1 MLDEMRN
8 SDFSPIDYELKFGF
22 DGDLPPVRCAEGE
35 DAVYLSG
42 TADRVD
48 GYIKGG
54 RLYVRV
60 MDYKSGYKSF
70 SLSDVWNGLN
80 LQLIIYL
87 FAIEREGLERYRHK
101 LAADLDGIE
110 AAGVLYIPARDE
122 VMDLDADEPDEDKLR
137 ALKDKALRRSGLVSD
152 DLTLLEA
159 WSTALPTRA
168 GSCRSSSKWPSP
180 PKRIPTRR
188 RRCRPRRPWPIWPGL
203 AVWRGLRRAS

>member
-1 MLDEMRN
+1 MA
-8 SDFSPIDYELKFGF
+8 F

-137 ALKDKALRRSGLVSD
+137 ALKGQGVAPQRAGQRRFNALGSHGARPCRREPVPAGQAQSGQAHQKESRPGADAVGHVGRGRSGPV
-152 DLTLLEA
+152 
-159 WSTALPTRA
+159 
-168 GSCRSSSKWPSP
+168 WPS
-180 PKRIPTRR
+180 
-188 RRCRPRRPWPIWPGL
+188 G
-203 AVWRGLRRAS
+203 RGLRRAS